1 VSRRLPPSPLGVTFV
16 LLLAATALVPFLGPP
31 AAAFGERPFDSNTVI
46 SGTNNLLVYSSQ
58 SVAQSFL
65 ASASYR
71 LTEVTLRLRNTG
83 DTTRGITIS
92 IRTDAGGN
100 PASSSLTSR
109 SFILGNNDLTNAQV
123 SFSTQPQLTAGV
135 EYWIVAA
142 SSSSVINAYEWH
154 HSNAD
159 TYANGQA
166 KTGVSSSWFPASTDM
181 YFVTTGREMAANL
194 TTTLLAINPSPSP
207 GRSATFRLYLNNTGD
222 TTATTAWVNDTQ
234 APGLPY
240 ISDSGASAG
249 STSPWP
255 SFTFPNIGNGA
266 RWFDVIAKVP
276 IGTEPG
282 TVLTKALTLAYVDGT
297 GSVVTRSPA
306 QASILVGVQAKQ
318 LYLDPASVGPSRRL
332 DPARPTGGS
341 GSMFSETLPK
351 DGSGHDYDLDPVL
364 ARSFHALDSRAT
376 LFLDSATHDV
386 RTLRFNLTVS
396 DWNGVTLTPIAS
408 VEQAVTTNAFND
420 YQPFAF
426 PFPSFNHTFPVS
438 GRIRLTVRNL
448 ASSPT
453 DALLAMNASFAASV
467 LELDTTTYVRID
479 QIDMR
484 DAIGSATVWSPKDT
498 LVVQAN
504 VSDPFGS
511 SEISGA
517 WINLTSPSGSLI
529 VNYTAMAL
537 FATDPASPSAWK
549 VFRFTLP
556 PSLQQGT
563 YHATVTAVESNGVL
577 DVAESSALVRA
588 PAFSIAKT
596 ATRSN
601 VRGGDSF
608 SYDLWFNNTGSG
620 SAGRLWINDSLPSE
634 LTFLSSSDP
643 GAMTGSYN
651 WTWTLLGYGNYRLT
665 LDVQVKTA
673 VPPVPYFRNFAFLN
687 YTDEKGF
694 SWPMRTA
701 FADVALSGPVISLT
715 KSSVKTQLHSRESI
729 VYQITMQNTGDTAQT
744 LWVNDTLPAGLSY
757 VADTASSLGGARL
770 LCSALCFR
778 FTTMQ
783 GSQTWSFTITAVA
796 APDLVRGTILTNTV
810 SLNYTNANG
819 FLLPPKITTWPVLV
833 SAPDIR
839 SAAIAVARTR
849 VTPADILAATVTF
862 ANIGTEAAADAWVNL
877 TLSSNLIF
885 VNASLVA
892 YYDGDEV
899 HFTLAGVPLGST
911 TIFLNASVDSA
922 VGDHALMRING
933 TLGYT
938 DAYRNEMPRILI
950 ASGLVEASVPKI
962 TLRVSPPTLLVE
974 ADAVVFYNI
983 YLVNTGSGVAGD
995 VNLSLPLPASFLY
1008 VMDTAGISG
1017 GTRNLLG
1024 SIYTWNW
1031 TDVGPGSRSF
1041 TLEMKA
1047 KSTVLNGTRA
1057 ILKFHADY
1065 RDLNGN
1071 FRSNETSA
1079 VANFGASQIV
1089 LTLPSPTADAHAGDT
1104 RTYVLTIRNVGG
1116 FVAHNLWLVF
1126 TNDSHFDIVSS
1137 NSSVRAFPQGDQQL
1151 NWSFT
1156 DVQPGESL
1164 AVRIDL
1170 RVRDGTPIGIVLPIV
1185 FEAEYTNSVDT
1196 VIGYAR
1202 VDATVRVLTDPVA
1215 YVWIGLAVAGLGS
1228 LIFFVVYRR
1237 WGTLIEEVFL
1247 VYRDGVLLYHLSRSL
1262 SQDKDE
1268 DVLSG
1273 MLTAVTEFV
1282 RDAFVYGEHREL
1294 HQLDFGDYRIMIE
1307 RGRNLYLAVV
1317 YAGKGASVIRKKVRW
1332 VLDHIEAAYGS
1343 VLEKWDGDMD
1353 KVAGARDLIREYLLK
1368 TSRKSFR
1375 GLPGL
1380 P

>member
-1 VSRRLPPSPLGVTFV
+1 MSRRLPPSPLAVTFV
-16 LLLAATALVPFLGPP
+16 LLLAAVALVPLLSPS

-46 SGTNNLLVYSSQ
+46 SGTNNLQVYQSQ

-71 LTEVTLRLRNTG
+71 LTDVTLRLRNTG
-83 DTTRGITIS
+83 DTSDAITIA
-92 IRTDAGGN
+92 IRTDASGN

-109 SFILGNNDLTNAQV
+109 SVVLGNNDLTNAQV
-123 SFSTQPQLTAGV
+123 SFSTQPQLTGGV
-135 EYWIVAA
+135 RYWIVAS

-166 KTGVSSSWFPASTDM
+166 KTGLSGSWFSASTDM
-181 YFVTTGREMAANL
+181 YFVTTGRETAANVSASL
-194 TTTLLAINPSPSP
+194 VPLNPTPFP
-207 GRSATFRLYLNNTGD
+207 GSSVTFRLYLNNTGD
-222 TTATTAWVNDTQ
+222 TTAMTAWLNDTQ

-240 ISDSGASAG
+240 VSDTGASAG

-255 SFTFPNIGNGA
+255 SFTFPSVGNGP
-266 RWFDVIAKVP
+266 RSFDVTGRVP
-276 IGTEPG
+276 VGTEPG
-282 TVLTKALTLAYVDGT
+282 TVLTKAFTLSYVDGT
-297 GSVVTRSPA
+297 GNVVTRSPA
-306 QASILVGVQAKQ
+306 QASILVGVQSKQ
-318 LYLDPASVGPSRRL
+318 LYLDPTSVGPSRRL

-341 GSMFSETLPK
+341 GSLFSEILTN

-364 ARSFHALDSRAT
+364 ARSFNGLDARAT
-376 LFLDSATHDV
+376 LFLDSAKHDI
-386 RTLRFNLTVS
+386 RTLRLNLTLS
-396 DWNGVTLTPIAS
+396 DWNGVTLTPLAY
-408 VEQAVTTNAFND
+408 VEQSVTTNAFND

-426 PFPSFNHTFPVS
+426 PFPSFNHTFPYA
-438 GRIRLTVRNL
+438 GRIRLTVRNTA
-448 ASSPT
+448 ASPS
-453 DALLAMNASFAASV
+453 DALLAMNATFAGSV
-467 LELDTTTYVRID
+467 VELDTTTYVRIE

-484 DAIGSATVWSPKDT
+484 DAIGSASVWSPKDT

-517 WINLTSPSGSLI
+517 WINLTSPAGSVI

-549 VFRFTLP
+549 LFRFTLP

-601 VRGGDSF
+601 VRGGDLF

-620 SAGRLWINDSLPSE
+620 PAGRLWINDSLPSE

-665 LDVQVKTA
+665 LGVQVKTA

-694 SWPMRTA
+694 SWPLRTA

-757 VADTASSLGGARL
+757 VTDTASGLGGVRL
-770 LCSALCFR
+770 LCSTLCFRFTTMQGSQTWSFTITAVAAPDLVRGTILTNTVSLNYTNEKGFSWPMRSAFADVALSGPVISLTKSSVKTQLHSRESIVYQITMQNTGDTAQTLWVNDTLPAGLSYVTDTASGLGGVRLLCSTLCFR

-833 SAPDIR
+833 SAPNIP

-849 VTPADILAATVTF
+849 VTPADILSATVTF
-862 ANIGTEAAADAWVNL
+862 ANTGSEAAADAWVNL
-877 TLSSNLIF
+877 TLSSDLIF

-892 YYDGDEV
+892 YSNGDEV
-899 HFTLAGVPLGST
+899 HFALADVTVGTT

-1008 VMDTAGISG
+1008 VMDTAELSG
-1017 GTRNLLG
+1017 GSRNLLG

-1079 VANFGASQIV
+1079 VANFGASQ
-1089 LTLPSPTADAHAGDT
+1089 
-1104 RTYVLTIRNVGG
+1104 
-1116 FVAHNLWLVF
+1116 
-1126 TNDSHFDIVSS
+1126 
-1137 NSSVRAFPQGDQQL
+1137 
-1151 NWSFT
+1151 
-1156 DVQPGESL
+1156 
-1164 AVRIDL
+1164 
-1170 RVRDGTPIGIVLPIV
+1170 
-1185 FEAEYTNSVDT
+1185 
-1196 VIGYAR
+1196 
-1202 VDATVRVLTDPVA
+1202 
-1215 YVWIGLAVAGLGS
+1215 
-1228 LIFFVVYRR
+1228 
-1237 WGTLIEEVFL
+1237 
-1247 VYRDGVLLYHLSRSL
+1247 
-1262 SQDKDE
+1262 
-1268 DVLSG
+1268 
-1273 MLTAVTEFV
+1273 
-1282 RDAFVYGEHREL
+1282 
-1294 HQLDFGDYRIMIE
+1294 
-1307 RGRNLYLAVV
+1307 
-1317 YAGKGASVIRKKVRW
+1317 
-1332 VLDHIEAAYGS
+1332 
-1343 VLEKWDGDMD
+1343 
-1353 KVAGARDLIREYLLK
+1353 
-1368 TSRKSFR
+1368 
-1375 GLPGL
+1375 
-1380 P
+1380 